1 MILEAELGEIYV
13 SYIKPTVDKEM
24 SDTSSNAVENRVIKK
39 YVDGRISE
47 VEGFVTPNS
56 DEPVGGVLK
65 KIKIGDINYSI
76 EGGGEEG
83 KCVIQKRTLGELPS
97 IGKINEVYFVISE
110 NATYRWDDDNL
121 KYECVGRNYKE
132 IEIINGGNA

>member
-47 VEGFVTPNS
+47 VENFVTPNS

-65 KIKIGDINYSI
+65 KIKMAFMHNRADASARPYCRRFII
-76 EGGGEEG
+76 
-83 KCVIQKRTLGELPS
+83 
-97 IGKINEVYFVISE
+97 FVI
-110 NATYRWDDDNL
+110 
-121 KYECVGRNYKE
+121 
-132 IEIINGGNA
+132 